1 MREPGLFDLQMR
13 MDQLSQFG
21 NPLEQLAQCVDWD
34 DFRAQL
40 ETIRDKERKSAAG
53 RKPYDVV
60 LMFKILIL
68 QSLYNL
74 SDAQTEFQIKDR
86 LSFMD
91 FLGLSLG
98 DRVPDE
104 KTVWLFREQLTQA
117 ELIDTLF
124 AQFQEVLDEAG
135 FVARKGQII
144 DASIVP
150 APKQRNSKEENQQ
163 IKDGQTPAAWDET
176 PAKKRQKDTDAR
188 WTKKRGTSHYGY
200 KNHVSVD
207 VKHKFVRRFAVTDAA
222 THDSQALDDV
232 LDETNTNGDV
242 YADSAY
248 RSDQTSEWLTDNG
261 YRDRIHE
268 KAYRNKPLTNRQ
280 KAANRTKSRTRAR
293 VEHVFGV
300 QSQMAGQVIV
310 RTIGLA
316 RAKVKI
322 GLRNLAYNINRYTVL
337 VGSVSG

>member
-13 MDQLSQFG
+13 MDQLNDFG
-21 NPLEQLAQCVDWD
+21 NPLVSLNTLVDWEV
-34 DFRAQL
+34 FRPQL
-40 ETIRDKERKSAAG
+40 ETIREKERKSLAG

-74 SDAQTEFQIKDR
+74 SDAQVEFQTKDR
-86 LSFMD
+86 LSFMG

-104 KTVWLFREQLTQA
+104 KTVWLFREQLTTA
-117 ELIDTLF
+117 ELIDPLF
-124 AQFQEVLDEAG
+124 EQFQAVLDRAG
-135 FVARKGQII
+135 FAARKGQII

-150 APKQRNSKEENQQ
+150 APKQRNSREENQQ
-163 IKDGQTPAAWDET
+163 IKAGRTPEDWDKK

-188 WTKKRGTSHYGY
+188 WTKKRNKTYFGY
-200 KNHVSVD
+200 KNHVNVD
-207 VKHKFVRRFAVTDAA
+207 VKHKFVRRYDVTDAA
-222 THDSQALDDV
+222 THDSQVLDDV
-232 LDETNTNGDV
+232 LDETNTSGDV

-248 RSDQTSEWLTDNG
+248 RSAEIHERLETNG

-268 KAYRNKPLTNRQ
+268 KGYRNRPLTERQ
-280 KAANRTKSRTRAR
+280 KAANTKKSRIRAR

-300 QSQMAGQVIV
+300 QAQMAGQVIV

-322 GLRNLAYNINRYTVL
+322 GLRNLAYNLNRYAVL
-337 VGSVSG
+337 SAQ

>member
-13 MDQLSQFG
+13 MDQLHEFG
-21 NPLEQLAQCVDWD
+21 NPLEQLALCVDWD
-34 DFRAQL
+34 DFRPQL
-40 ETIRDKERKSAAG
+40 ETIRNKERKSPAG

-74 SDAQTEFQIKDR
+74 SDGQTEFQIKDR
-86 LSFMD
+86 LSFMN
-91 FLGLSLG
+91 FLGLSLA

-117 ELIDTLF
+117 ELIDPLF
-124 AQFQEVLDEAG
+124 AQFQEVLDRAG

-163 IKDGQTPAAWDET
+163 IKDGQTPAAWDEN
-176 PAKKRQKDTDAR
+176 PAKKRQKDTEAR
-188 WTKKRGTSHYGY
+188 WAKKRGTSYYGY

-222 THDSQALDDV
+222 THDSQAMDDV

-248 RSDQTSEWLTDNG
+248 RSAETSEWLDSHG

-280 KAANRTKSRTRAR
+280 KAANKTKSRTRAR

-300 QSQMAGQVIV
+300 QAQMAGQVIV

-316 RAKVKI
+316 RAHVKI